1 MDDDFGIGTG
11 AKFVPARGQFRHEFL
26 KIVYLTVEHH
36 NDTVIFVE
44 QRLLPARKV
53 NDGKA
58 AMAQTHAWF
67 RVQATF
73 VGPTMELRLIHTLQQ
88 AARYFLR
95 TI

>member
-44 QRLLPARKV
+44 QRLLPAGKI

-58 AMAQTHAWF
+58 AMAEAHARF
-67 RVQATF
+67 GMQAPLI
-73 VGPTMELRLIHTLQQ
+73 GPAMELRLVHTLQQ
-88 AARYFLR
+88 GARYFLR